1 MDYKLIL
8 LSGNCSST
16 ILFGNNRIPGPVDN
30 IETYSD
36 IVVDGLLNGTYLDF
50 FKESPIESKREK
62 DFKEDSDI
70 EYLYSFGKVLHNN
83 PHTDKF
89 MQIQKERYASLKQ
102 SIDDDTVI
110 LVVILNVNDL
120 DKNNNMTDRIKNTVS
135 VLKKYN
141 LLHKTLFIEENIPS
155 RNRLRLWR
163 LVTNDF
169 KDFAKKNNLYHIII
183 DENYDGK
190 IMSNVELR
198 RELNLKIEN
207 CGILKWKS

>member
-1 MDYKLIL
+1 MEY
-8 LSGNCSST
+8 T
-16 ILFGNNRIPGPVDN
+16 I
-30 IETYSD
+30 SQ
-36 IVVDGLLNGTYLDF
+36 
-50 FKESPIESKREK
+50 
-62 DFKEDSDI
+62 
-70 EYLYSFGKVLHNN
+70 HA
-83 PHTDKF
+83 
-89 MQIQKERYASLKQ
+89 KERYASLKQ

-207 CGILKWKS
+207 CGILK